1 MFVSDRVRDLLGWD
15 PEEVLGRP
23 FREFIAEGSVAA
35 ANVEWA
41 ELAQHPG
48 RTQTQRLDLRHRDG
62 SMRPF
67 EVSSVAVVRDG
78 EVENVYGIARDVAER
93 ERLERELRVSE
104 ERYRFLVENSPDI
117 IYATDAEGV
126 ITYFSESVERSLGWV
141 PTEVVG
147 RHFRDIV
154 RSEVGMP
161 AGRRFAELAG
171 GRPDM
176 TTRMEILDKHGE
188 YKPFEITASAMRID
202 GEFSGVHGSAR
213 DVRERERLERELRES
228 EERYRYLVQSSP
240 DLVWMTDEGGRFTF
254 VSDQARG
261 ILGWEA
267 SELIGRSF
275 ADLTPSTGRRGAL
288 ARFKFLQR
296 RPTEAHRSRLRVRSR
311 DGLEL
316 AMEVTGIGMVDGEG
330 RFLGAHG
337 AARDVSERERLETG
351 LRRQAAELASSEER
365 AHLARELHDSVTQ
378 ALFSMTL
385 LSRSIEL
392 LLVKDPSQ
400 VPEKLAS
407 LRELQRD
414 ALAEMRALI
423 FELRPGNVEEHGLI
437 QALRTHSASLSG
449 RIGLPVVVEADLPE
463 RPSIETEEAL
473 YRIAQEALHNVVKHA
488 GAHDVRVEVGR
499 VADGVRL
506 EVSDD
511 GRGFDPALVPDGHL
525 GLAGMRSRA
534 ERLGGTLTVTASPG
548 KGTVVEV
555 VVPDAAPAAAL
566 ADDEE

>member
-1 MFVSDRVRDLLGWD
+1 M
-15 PEEVLGRP
+15 
-23 FREFIAEGSVAA
+23 
-35 ANVEWA
+35 
-41 ELAQHPG
+41 
-48 RTQTQRLDLRHRDG
+48 
-62 SMRPF
+62 
-67 EVSSVAVVRDG
+67 
-78 EVENVYGIARDVAER
+78 
-93 ERLERELRVSE
+93 
-104 ERYRFLVENSPDI
+104 
-117 IYATDAEGV
+117 
-126 ITYFSESVERSLGWV
+126 ERSLGWV
-141 PTEVVG
+141 PAEVVG

-171 GRPDM
+171 GRTDM
-176 TTRMEILDKHGE
+176 TTRMEIIDKHGE
-188 YKPFEITASAMRID
+188 YRPFEITASAMRID
-202 GEFSGVHGSAR
+202 GEFSGVHGSMR

-240 DLVWMTDEGGRFTF
+240 DLVWMTDDEGRFTF
-254 VSDQARG
+254 VSDQASG

-275 ADLTPSTGRRGAL
+275 ADLSPASATRGTL
-288 ARFKFLQR
+288 ARFRFLQR
-296 RPTEAHRSRLRVRSR
+296 RPTEAHRSRIKVMAR
-311 DGLEL
+311 DGREL
-316 AMEVTGIGMVDGEG
+316 AMEVTGIGMVGRDG

-488 GAHDVRVEVGR
+488 GAREVRVEVGR
-499 VADGVRL
+499 VSEGVRL
-506 EVSDD
+506 VVRDD

-525 GLAGMRSRA
+525 GLAGMQSRA
-534 ERLGGTLTVTASPG
+534 ERLGGRLTVTAAPG
-548 KGTVVEV
+548 KGTVIEV
-555 VVPDAAPAAAL
+555 MAPDAAPATAL
-566 ADDEE
+566 ADDDE